1 MTTMLLICALM
12 TAGLMQ
18 ENQPV
23 PGPVQVSFPSGR
35 ISVVTAQRDGDWLE
49 VDRIWVIP
57 REGEE
62 PLRVTMYGIWQ
73 LEETPEGLQ
82 AISLGL
88 CEVGASLPEGEELQK
103 FHVSDATPDYPAQ
116 EVSMQARIAVRS
128 EKDYWGP
135 ESLGLHWELP
145 QLPRESAGSETE

>member
-12 TAGLMQ
+12 TAGLMK

-23 PGPVQVSFPSGR
+23 QRPVQVSFPSGR
-35 ISVVTAQRDGDWLE
+35 ISVVTARRDDNWLE

-57 REGEE
+57 QEDSE

-73 LEETPEGLQ
+73 LEESPDGVQ
-82 AISLGL
+82 AISSGI
-88 CEVGASLPEGEELQK
+88 CDVGATLREGEELQK
-103 FHVSDATPDYPAQ
+103 FHVSDTTAGYPSR
-116 EVSMQARIAVRS
+116 EVSVQARIAVRS
-128 EKDYWGP
+128 ESDYWGP

-145 QLPRESAGSETE
+145 QLPRESAGSEME